1 MAPTTTGIELE
12 LWVIDRKGRLA
23 DGRPLAEALE
33 FVDPEIFPSLVEVRT
48 DPHRDL
54 EALRRELRER
64 TLGTL
69 EAADGL
75 DLRLFAFGTPLNRRP
90 LPLAPSRRIA
100 LQARIDPA
108 DVALE
113 RALARAGLHVHF
125 GRDGGAAPGPR
136 VVRDRINLLTALD
149 PLSAAANASPYFG
162 RVRLASSAR
171 NLLYRQRPAPLFP
184 ERSRLWPYARSARD
198 WERRLDR
205 LFRQYQ
211 RAAEARGVGRRELRR
226 VMKPDDSLWPPVRL
240 RRSPA
245 TVEYRSTDSAPPGRL
260 FPVVEELA
268 RLVEEAGRKGVE
280 VAQGDGRLPEL
291 GRYGIV
297 LPPMAA
303 VHGLAAEAA
312 RHGLASESLRGYLR
326 PFGID
331 PRRFRPLAVPAR
343 RRAFLDDREARR
355 LRCRLAD
362 ELERDLL
369 RP

>member
-12 LWVIDRKGRLA
+12 LWVIDREGNLA
-23 DGRPLAEALE
+23 DGRPVVEALE
-33 FVDPEIFPSLVEVRT
+33 FVDPEIFPSLIEVRT
-48 DPHRDL
+48 DPHRGLD
-54 EALRRELRER
+54 ALRRELRER
-64 TLGTL
+64 TLAAL
-69 EAADGL
+69 AAADGQE
-75 DLRLFAFGTPLNRRP
+75 LRLFAFGTPLNRRP

-100 LQARIDPA
+100 LQERIDPA

-125 GRDGGAAPGPR
+125 GRDGGASPEPR
-136 VVRDRINLLTALD
+136 VVRDRVNLLTALD

-171 NLLYRQRPAPLFP
+171 NLLYRQRPAALFP
-184 ERSRLWPYARSARD
+184 ERSRLWPYARSTRD

-205 LFRQYQ
+205 LFRQYE
-211 RAAEARGVGRRELRR
+211 RAAVRRGVRRRELRR
-226 VMKPDDSLWPPVRL
+226 LMNPDDSLWPPVRL

-245 TVEYRSTDSAPPGRL
+245 TVEYRSTDAAPPGRL

-268 RLVEEAGRKGVE
+268 RLVDEAEGKGVE
-280 VAQGDGRLPEL
+280 VARGNGRLPER

-297 LPPMAA
+297 LPPMAV
-303 VHGLAAEAA
+303 VHRLAAEAA
-312 RHGLASESLRGYLR
+312 RHGLASEPLRAYLR
-326 PFGID
+326 RLGVE

-343 RRAFLDDREARR
+343 RRAVLDDREARR
-355 LRCRLAD
+355 LRRRLAD

-369 RP
+369 RA